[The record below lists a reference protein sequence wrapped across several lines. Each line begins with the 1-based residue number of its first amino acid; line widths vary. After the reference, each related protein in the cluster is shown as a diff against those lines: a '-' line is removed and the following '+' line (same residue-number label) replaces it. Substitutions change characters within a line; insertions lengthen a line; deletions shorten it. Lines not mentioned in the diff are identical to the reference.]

1 MDEYLDEEV
10 EAVKL
15 ALDVICKGWDQEVH
29 IHSAP
34 QVGNLITFVQ
44 ASASSPTQTRQFLST
59 QNPAILKRNVLASFT
74 GLLLLPVTIVPRT
87 VGVVGGALMTGGS
100 AAVQGIAMLNPQ
112 RWGGSGTGGA
122 TAGPGYSKN
131 LEKQNGMLF
140 EADDD
145 DEDYAIKRTTPDK
158 SGGFIL
164 PFFPFSINILI
175 GCLCSL
181 TLPP

>member
-1 MDEYLDEEV
+1 M
-10 EAVKL
+10 
-15 ALDVICKGWDQEVH
+15 
-29 IHSAP
+29 
-34 QVGNLITFVQ
+34 
-44 ASASSPTQTRQFLST
+44 
-59 QNPAILKRNVLASFT
+59 LKRNVLASFT

-122 TAGPGYSKN
+122 TAGAGYSKN

-164 PFFPFSINILI
+164 PFSPFSY
-175 GCLCSL
+175 
-181 TLPP
+181 